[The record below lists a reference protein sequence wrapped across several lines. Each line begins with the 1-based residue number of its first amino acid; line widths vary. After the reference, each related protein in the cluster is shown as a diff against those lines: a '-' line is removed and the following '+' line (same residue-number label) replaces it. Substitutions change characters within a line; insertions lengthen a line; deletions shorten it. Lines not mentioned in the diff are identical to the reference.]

1 MHIKLIN
8 KKLVFGKY
16 KVKCAIGKRGILR
29 RKKEGDNATPK
40 GKFKIKSLYYRKD
53 RVLNLK
59 TRFKKNIIK
68 KNMGWCD
75 DTNSKF
81 YNKLIKL
88 PFNAKAEK
96 LYLKR
101 NIYDI
106 VLTLDYN
113 TNPIR
118 KNKGSAIFIHIASK
132 NYKPTKGCL
141 AISKMNMRVLLK
153 YINKK
158 SEIIIY

>member
-1 MHIKLIN
+1 
-8 KKLVFGKY
+8 
-16 KVKCAIGKRGILR
+16 
-29 RKKEGDNATPK
+29 
-40 GKFKIKSLYYRKD
+40 
-53 RVLNLK
+53 
-59 TRFKKNIIK
+59 
-68 KNMGWCD
+68 MGWCD